1 MIDSIIGAG
10 VDPGASQSQEKALA
24 RVMSCVGDLAAL
36 PHVIFKVLEISAES
50 ADTAG
55 IEMERAIVIDPGF
68 SSRILIHANS
78 AAYGLPRKLVSIKE
92 AIAFLGYRAIRNAAM
107 TVGVFDL
114 FIGKNDRASL
124 RRRMWW
130 RHSLDSAVC
139 GRWLSRELKVAY
151 PEEAYTCGL
160 LHLLGKTLLDKLG
173 TPDYAQVEALIE
185 SGVDS
190 IQAEIEVFGV
200 DSVTLASG
208 AASRWGLPQDLVQ
221 GLRYAAP
228 SEDGPT
234 PPLCALTAIADFI
247 AGCATD
253 GWDANLE
260 DERIPGWALMILNV
274 SADKFDSL
282 VHGGLAVIASSS
294 RND

>member
-1 MIDSIIGAG
+1 MEAALI
-10 VDPGASQSQEKALA
+10 QTKEQALA
-24 RVMSCVGDLAAL
+24 KVTAKVGDLAAL

-114 FIGKNDRASL
+114 FVGKNDRASL

-139 GRWLSRELKVAY
+139 GRWLSRELRIAY

-173 TPDYAQVEALIE
+173 DPDYSQVEALE
-185 SGVDS
+185 ASGMGTV
-190 IQAEIEVFGV
+190 QAELQVFGV
-200 DSVTLASG
+200 DNVSLASG
-208 AASRWGLPQDLVQ
+208 AACKWGLPQDLVQ
-221 GLRYAAP
+221 GLRYTES
-228 SEDGPT
+228 SEMGPP
-234 PPLCALTAIADFI
+234 PPLGALTAIADFI
-247 AGCATD
+247 ASCATD
-253 GWDANLE
+253 GWDPNLE
-260 DERIPGWALMILNV
+260 NEHIPGWAMTLLNV
-274 SADKFDSL
+274 PIEKFESL